1 MAELLKENDL
11 PVSIEVKINGTVL
24 SGAVEIISVGV
35 TWEINRIAQA
45 TIKISDGGVFGLDNE
60 PFTNSASSD
69 FVPGNEIELNLGY
82 GDERSLSF
90 KGIVTGQRM
99 VVRRET
105 SYLLV
110 TCKNKAFKLTKSRS
124 NQILKD
130 SQDNDFFS
138 QLISNA
144 GLTADVETS
153 SQYSYPLFQYN
164 SSDWDYL
171 IIRAEVNNFFVLTD
185 QDKVSVKSIDLSVPA
200 EYAIQAD
207 LTVLDVDLEL
217 SGENTFPD
225 FNFSSWDPKTQEKV
239 SVDASMS
246 DPSSIGNLKAEKI
259 AGDLALPGIK
269 KFTSAPISSEEL
281 TAFSKS
287 WISKSALSKIQ
298 GKITILGTN
307 KLKPGDMVDLKNF
320 GPRYEGKAFVSKIE
334 QDCSEGDWVTKL
346 YIGMQSRWHSSLPD
360 VEEEDG
366 LGLLP
371 GVKGTHLAKV
381 KQTHEDKDGE
391 YRVLVELGAFQNND
405 NSNELWAR
413 LAFNYASDKAG
424 FFFFPE
430 IGDEVLLTFIN
441 GDPRFP
447 VIIGSLYSS
456 AKLKP
461 KFEPDEKN
469 SIKAIHSKSGIAI
482 IFNDEDKVLTLETP
496 GGNSVVLDD
505 KEKKI
510 TIKDSNSNE
519 TVLGDDGIQLSSP
532 KDIILDAKGKIGLKA
547 VSGISMETSGGDL
560 TGKGLNVSLEAEV
573 SMKAAGNASA
583 EFSASGQTTVKGAMV
598 MIN

>member
-1 MAELLKENDL
+1 MAEVLKENDL
-11 PVSIEVKINGTVL
+11 PVSIEVKINGSVL
-24 SGAVEIISVGV
+24 SGTVEIISVAV

-45 TIKISDGGVFGLDNE
+45 SLKLSDGGVFGLENE

-90 KGIVTGQRM
+90 KGLVTGQRL
-99 VVRRET
+99 VVRRDT

-110 TCKNKAFKLTKSRS
+110 TCKHKAFTLTKSRS
-124 NQILKD
+124 NQVLKD
-130 SQDNDFFS
+130 SKDDDLFS
-138 QLISNA
+138 QLITNA
-144 GLTADVETS
+144 GLTADVEAA

-185 QDKVSVKSIDLSVPA
+185 QDKVSVKAIDVSGTP

-225 FNFSSWDPKTQEKV
+225 FNFSSWDPKTQQKI
-239 SVDASMS
+239 SVNASMS
-246 DPSSIGNLKAEKI
+246 DPSSISNLTAQKI
-259 AGDLALPGIK
+259 AGDLSVPGVK
-269 KFTSAPISSEEL
+269 KFTSAPVSMEEL
-281 TAFSKS
+281 TSFSKS

-298 GKITILGTN
+298 GKITLLGTN
-307 KLKPGDMVDLKNF
+307 KLKPGDLVDLKNF
-320 GPRYEGKAFVSKIE
+320 GERYNGKAFISKIE
-334 QDCSEGDWVTKL
+334 QDCSEGDWKTRL

-381 KQTHEDKDGE
+381 KQIHEDKDGE
-391 YRVLVELGAFQNND
+391 YRVLVELGAFQND
-405 NSNELWAR
+405 SNSNELWAR
-413 LAFNYASDKAG
+413 LACNYASKDAG

-430 IGDEVLLTFIN
+430 IGDEVLLTFVN

-456 AKLKP
+456 TLKP

-469 SIKAIHSKSGIAI
+469 STKAIHSKSGIAL
-482 IFNDEDKVLTLETP
+482 IFNEEDKILTIQTP
-496 GGNSVVLDD
+496 GGNTVVLDD

-510 TIKDSNSNE
+510 SIKDANSNE
-519 TVLGDDGIQLSSP
+519 AIFADSGIQLSSP
-532 KDIILDAKGKIGLKA
+532 KDIVLDAKGKIGLKA
-547 VSGISMETSGGDL
+547 VSGISMQASGGDL
-560 TGKGLNVSLEAEV
+560 TGKGLNVSLEADI
-573 SMKAAGNASA
+573 SMKAKGSASA
-583 EFSASGQTTVKGAMV
+583 EFSAAGQTAVKGAMV